1 MKFEAKHPK
10 NSQYELVLLFKGLM
24 FRLTYTHIL
33 FVGTAHFETRTH
45 GVGFPT
51 TCLSISQH
59 GRIKP
64 AKFKMEN
71 MLIRFTL
78 DLEKLL
84 FFI

>member
-1 MKFEAKHPK
+1 
-10 NSQYELVLLFKGLM
+10 M
-24 FRLTYTHIL
+24 FLLTYTHIL
-33 FVGTAHFETRTH
+33 FVGTAHFKTRTH

-51 TCLSISQH
+51 ACLSISQH

-71 MLIRFTL
+71 MLIIFTL